1 MQTPQFE
8 SVTNFTSLSNKYG
21 NEGWEEFT
29 RNETKYGITAI
40 TFEIKLTHEWT

>member
-8 SVTNFTSLSNKYG
+8 SVTNFTSLSNKYV

-29 RNETKYGITAI
+29 RKETKYGITAI
-40 TFEIKLTHEWT
+40 ISEIKPTHEWT